1 MEARNYYEI
10 LGAAENASEPEL
22 ERLYKR
28 LARQHHPDRGGD
40 AEEMKAI
47 NEAYRVLG
55 NEFTRR
61 AYDSRRK
68 RAVDTAN
75 VIVPSAPPLPMLIPN
90 TVLGRFMVALFTLMG
105 GLVFLFLISVV
116 YLRFMWPIFLVAVLV
131 VLFGVWKLHEAI
143 VVTRKTL
150 AHTNVLH
157 RWVWARELAFWCLVG
172 IGAYIIYLIIT
183 LM

>member
-1 MEARNYYEI
+1 
-10 LGAAENASEPEL
+10 
-22 ERLYKR
+22 
-28 LARQHHPDRGGD
+28 
-40 AEEMKAI
+40 
-47 NEAYRVLG
+47 
-55 NEFTRR
+55 
-61 AYDSRRK
+61 
-68 RAVDTAN
+68 
-75 VIVPSAPPLPMLIPN
+75 MLIPN